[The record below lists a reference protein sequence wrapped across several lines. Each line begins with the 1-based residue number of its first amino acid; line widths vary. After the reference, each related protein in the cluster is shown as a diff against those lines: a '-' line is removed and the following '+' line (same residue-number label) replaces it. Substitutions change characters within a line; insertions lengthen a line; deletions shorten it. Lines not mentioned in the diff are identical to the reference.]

1 MVPELVEAFPPG
13 DFLAEE
19 LDARHWSQSDF
30 ALILGRPAQFVSE
43 IIAGKKEITRES
55 AAQIGAALGTGP
67 EYWLNLQNSYL
78 LWSQSQNDATRRDL
92 DDVRLRARMNELA
105 PVSLLLK
112 RRILTGQSLA
122 QQANELV
129 DLFQIQHIEDT
140 PLFLAAARRSNRDE
154 EPTPTQK
161 AWLACARKHSQT
173 LQVRKYDPVGLTK
186 LAKQL
191 SRMVVVPTNFATLPQ
206 EFAAVGVRLVYVES
220 FPGSKLNGASFLLE
234 GDPQQPVIALSGRG
248 KRLDIVLF
256 TLLHEVAHI
265 VLGHVTPES
274 LVIDEDLSTDPAE
287 IAADEKAGQWQIP
300 GGLPTPPAAVRRGWI
315 EAIAQK
321 IGIHPIVVLGK
332 LQRDKAL
339 DYRTALAKG
348 APTVSDQLEHWTQIK
363 S

>member
-1 MVPELVEAFPPG
+1 MAPELVEAFPPG
-13 DFLAEE
+13 DFLTEE
-19 LDARHWSQSDF
+19 LEARHWSQSDF
-30 ALILGRPAQFVSE
+30 AQILGRPAQFVSE

-78 LWSQSQNDATRRDL
+78 LWSQSQNDAIRKDL

-112 RRILTGQSLA
+112 RGVLTGKSLA

-129 DLFQIQHIEDT
+129 DLFQIDHIEDT
-140 PLFLAAARRSNRDE
+140 PRFLAAARRSNRDE

-161 AWLACARKHSQT
+161 AWLACARKHAQKIEASE
-173 LQVRKYDPVGLTK
+173 YDPVGLTR
-186 LAKQL
+186 LAEQL
-191 SRMVVVPTNFATLPQ
+191 SRLVVDPEKFATLPA
-206 EFAAVGVRLVYVES
+206 EFAAIGVRLVYVEA
-220 FPGSKLNGASFLLE
+220 FPGSKLNGASFLLD
-234 GDPQQPVIALSGRG
+234 GDTQQPVIALSGRG

-265 VLGHVTPES
+265 LLEHVSPER
-274 LVIDEDLSTDPAE
+274 LVIDEESSDEPAE
-287 IAADEKAGQWQIP
+287 KAADEKAGQWQIP
-300 GGLPTPPAAVRRGWI
+300 GGLPTPPTAVRRGWI
-315 EAIAQK
+315 DSTAQR
-321 IGIHPIVVLGK
+321 IGIHPVVVLGR

-348 APTVSDQLEHWTQIK
+348 APTVNTHLERWT
-363 S
+363 